1 MKSPALPLCLLL
13 LSSACQSTAPTA
25 TPAAPDRP
33 APTGYAHIT
42 NEVAATAEV
51 VAVEPTTRVVTLRRE
66 DGSQFRVRCGPEVRN
81 FAQIAAGDVLRVK
94 YTETL
99 AAKRLSAEEKSTPAE
114 ASFAAAR
121 AKAGATPAAGTGVAI
136 DVCVKI
142 ESIDREREV
151 VVFSLSSG
159 ELFARK
165 VATSEGREF
174 VKTLKPGDR
183 VRLEYTEILALSVE
197 KL

>member
-1 MKSPALPLCLLL
+1 MLLCLLL
-13 LSSACQSTAPTA
+13 LSSACQSSGSA
-25 TPAAPDRP
+25 AAPA
-33 APTGYAHIT
+33 APTGYAHIS
-42 NEVAATAEV
+42 NEIVATAEV
-51 VAVEPTTRVVTLRRE
+51 VAVEPATRLVTLRRE

-81 FAQIAAGDVLRVK
+81 FAQIAAGDTLRVK
-94 YTETL
+94 YQETL

-114 ASFAAAR
+114 ASLAGAR
-121 AKAGATPAAGTGVAI
+121 AKAGAAPAAGAGIEI

-151 VVFSLSSG
+151 VVFSLASG
-159 ELFARK
+159 ELFARH

-183 VRLEYTEILALSVE
+183 VRLEYTEIMALSVE